1 MNKKLGKDA
10 RLRLDGQRAAQFTE
24 LLAGEKQA
32 NAAILTLGREAF
44 IKDGKLCRIEQ
55 GKYRKI
61 F

>member
-44 IKDGKLCRIEQ
+44 IKDGI
-55 GKYRKI
+55 KYSPAGCPVRHR
-61 F
+61 